1 VLIGESVA
9 IARRYLA
16 SEGMFQ
22 ALRRFGAAQL
32 KSQADPSFL
41 VP

>member
-1 VLIGESVA
+1 MLIGESVA

-22 ALRRFGAAQL
+22 ALRRFGSAQL
-32 KSQADPSFL
+32 KSL
-41 VP
+41 